1 MDMTTCRAS
10 YLGSHVVAPF
20 LEDHDSIIA
29 LVLVAAKVRH
39 SVDLLGLKFDD
50 VSQLVGSDRVSASA
64 GIFAT
69 RALHIAYGGAVP
81 VHVVFVTAPALTN
94 RNRVL
99 QREDVANG
107 GCCKRKELQTG
118 MCCTRQ
124 AFHKAVLLKER
135 AAKGRLQ

>member
-1 MDMTTCRAS
+1 M
-10 YLGSHVVAPF
+10 
-20 LEDHDSIIA
+20 
-29 LVLVAAKVRH
+29 
-39 SVDLLGLKFDD
+39 
-50 VSQLVGSDRVSASA
+50 SASA

-135 AAKGRLQ
+135 AAKGKAQREGERREPTRGNGQMYVRAEQY